1 MGDAVQEK
9 YVVES
14 ALFSAGKPLSPEEIA
29 EATDLTLAAVKK
41 HIQEL
46 SKEYKEREGS
56 IEISQVGS
64 KYAMQLRPSYA
75 VHASKLA
82 QMEIPPKVLKT
93 VALIAYHQ
101 PVTQSNLKRLL
112 GGKVY
117 EHVDVLDQLGLI
129 RTRKIGQ
136 TKVLTTTPRFCEYF
150 GISEVSKDGVKSWL
164 AKKVGVKT
172 GTGTI
177 EEFLD
182 KLDNQSEGGQV
193 TPSVSPPATNMAD
206 GSKDNEAEH
215 PAKKANKEQPL
226 VKAGPEPGPWPD
238 AVGGGDRPDEV
249 SKEAPKDETT
259 ASEGAEEE
267 VVIKDPK
274 PPADDVLSAPT
285 GAEPASETRTNNE
298 TKPTRYKGKSR
309 SKKGKKK

>member
-1 MGDAVQEK
+1 MVDKVQEK

-29 EATDLTLAAVKK
+29 EATELPLTAVKK
-41 HIQEL
+41 LIQEL
-46 SKEYKEREGS
+46 AKEYGKREGS

-172 GTGTI
+172 STGTI

-182 KLDNQSEGGQV
+182 KLDNQGEGTQSD
-193 TPSVSPPATNMAD
+193 PSASPPATDTDND
-206 GSKDNEAEH
+206 SKDTEDGH
-215 PAKKANKEQPL
+215 TTKKVKKEEKP
-226 VKAGPEPGPWPD
+226 VKAGPEPGPGSD
-238 AVGGGDRPDEV
+238 AKDSGDRPDDEA
-249 SKEAPKDETT
+249 KEAPKDETK

-267 VVIKDPK
+267 VDIKASE
-274 PPADDVLSAPT
+274 PPAEDVSLESKDT
-285 GAEPASETRTNNE
+285 EPAQEIRTDDE
-298 TKPTRYKGKSR
+298 TKPTKH
-309 SKKGKKK
+309 KGKKK